1 MQDMA
6 PPGDIDAGKPP
17 KHHTRYPRLEPD
29 AETVAREIE
38 QLRSMVDDAYEARV
52 PSPKPVMQPPEDLPK
67 TTDSEF
73 DLDVAKD
80 QSDKKYDM
88 SVFDDLDLQAIKDIR
103 TRAGPV
109 KDRNLTK
116 EALEKADVHTLAHS
130 IDYAES
136 QLQERLRKN
145 LDMYHDLKKLREK
158 DNGEFTSQDLQ
169 FVQNAVCPD
178 GKCFSGSAAVSSLAA
193 IATAV
198 CVYLF

>member
-1 MQDMA
+1 MA

-52 PSPKPVMQPPEDLPK
+52 PGPKPVMPAPEDLPK
-67 TTDSEF
+67 TKDLNF
-73 DLDVAKD
+73 DLDIAKD
-80 QSDKKYDM
+80 QSEKKYDM
-88 SVFDDLDLQAIKDIR
+88 NVFDELDLQAIKDIR

-116 EALEKADVHTLAHS
+116 EALEKADVHTLSHS

-145 LDMYHDLKKLREK
+145 LDMYHDLKKLKEK

-178 GKCFSGSAAVSSLAA
+178 GKCFTGSVAVSSLAA

-198 CVYLF
+198 CIYLF